1 VVGNGEIGIADG
13 VGEVVELGEAVA
25 VGVGVASTAPAGV
38 AEKTKIEEIIK
49 ALRRFRCQ

>member
-1 VVGNGEIGIADG
+1 VVGNGEIGIVDG
-13 VGEVVELGEAVA
+13 VGEVVELGEAV
-25 VGVGVASTAPAGV
+25 GVGVASTALAGV